1 MTFDEYRQPDALGLA
16 QLIRTGQVSRQ
27 EVLDAMVQRFD
38 AVHPAVNAITCL
50 PPRLGALST
59 LTDDLDQFIA
69 DTYGLAAFT
78 ATFNATG
85 LPAISLP
92 LHWSADGLPGGGAT
106 GGMVRCGHHP
116 ACPGGAAGAGRSVV
130 QPGGTAVTQK
140 LPYCLPF

>member
-38 AVHPAVNAITCL
+38 AVHPAVNALTCL

-69 DTYGLAAFT
+69 DIYGLAAFT

-85 LPAISLP
+85 QPAIRLP
-92 LHWSADGLPGGGAT
+92 LHWSAAGLPVGVQLVGWFGADT
-106 GGMVRCGHHP
+106 TLL
-116 ACPGGAAGAGRSVV
+116 ALAA
-130 QPGGTAVTQK
+130 
-140 LPYCLPF
+140 